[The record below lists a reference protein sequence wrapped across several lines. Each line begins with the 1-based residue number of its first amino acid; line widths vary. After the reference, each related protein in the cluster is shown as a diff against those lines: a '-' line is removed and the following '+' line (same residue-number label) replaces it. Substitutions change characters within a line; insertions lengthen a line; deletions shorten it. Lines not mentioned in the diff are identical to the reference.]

1 VFHAAG
7 RTVVPEGM
15 LPCIGLGSAIAQV
28 LDSLTGVLQRS
39 DWPTIVPHT
48 AAAAFSGRRT
58 GSWLSD
64 PLFAAPRRKP
74 VTTVTNV
81 YRVVIHA
88 QTEAVFAYS
97 SDLTRHPEW
106 SGGHL
111 SVEALSPGPVAV
123 GNQYVSHG
131 DVPGQKDR
139 PNQLRVTEYQP
150 PSRFAFI
157 AQDPGFG
164 DVVHEFRCTPQDG
177 GTLLERTVTLTLTP
191 LMAFA
196 FRTVIQPLI
205 GKPSMDKALATL
217 KTNLEQPGA

>member
-1 VFHAAG
+1 
-7 RTVVPEGM
+7 
-15 LPCIGLGSAIAQV
+15 
-28 LDSLTGVLQRS
+28 
-39 DWPTIVPHT
+39 
-48 AAAAFSGRRT
+48 
-58 GSWLSD
+58 
-64 PLFAAPRRKP
+64 

-88 QTEAVFAYS
+88 QPAAVFDYI

-106 SGGHL
+106 SGGRL
-111 SVEALSPGPVAV
+111 RVDARTPGPVAV
-123 GNQYVSHG
+123 GAQYVSHG

-164 DVVHEFRCTPQDG
+164 DVVHAFRCTPQDG
-177 GTLLERTVTLTLTP
+177 GTLMERTVTLTLAP

-196 FRTVIQPLI
+196 FRTVIQPLV
-205 GKPSMDKALATL
+205 GKPSMDKALAAL
-217 KTNLEQPGA
+217 KTKLEQPSA